1 MRKHVPNL
9 ELIEERFW
17 NYIKDTEIYKEY
29 RWAPEF
35 SLYMYPQWWGSTALG
50 FGGIGGQALTQAY
63 TTVIVDEKTKYAGVF
78 FEERLAYA
86 ILEPNERFWEDL
98 KNHNMASCSFSH
110 KYIKGE
116 TNEKDL

>member
-17 NYIKDTEIYKEY
+17 NHIQDTETYKNY
-29 RWAPEF
+29 RFAPEF
-35 SLYMYPQWWGSTALG
+35 NLYTYPQWWSSTALG

-78 FEERLAYA
+78 FGNELAYA
-86 ILEPNERFWEDL
+86 ILNPNERFWDDL
-98 KNHNMASCSFSH
+98 NMKNMKSCDESNDYMS
-110 KYIKGE
+110 E
-116 TNEKDL
+116 V